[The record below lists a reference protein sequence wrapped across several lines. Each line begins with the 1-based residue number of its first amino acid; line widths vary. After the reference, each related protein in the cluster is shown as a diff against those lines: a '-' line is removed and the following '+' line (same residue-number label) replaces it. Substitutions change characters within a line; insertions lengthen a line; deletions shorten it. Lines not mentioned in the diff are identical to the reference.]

1 MCLCAQ
7 CGQQLPANHKRATR
21 ILESHGDCKW
31 WLFWRRVRNLSPFS
45 SEWGAVHSRPEAV
58 GPGRAAGPPVLMR
71 VTYHM
76 AHMKPQGSL
85 AGPASARGALTLQ
98 LLEPP
103 FQLVV
108 VVRHLPRV
116 ARRQRPRD
124 AGRPLQF
131 HYARRP
137 PPTPIQLAAASA
149 RPGSAP
155 CEAGWASGEPHPGRK
170 ATG

>member
-1 MCLCAQ
+1 MSVRAVWAAVTCQPQKSHKDPGEPRGLQMVAFLEESEKHVSFQQRMGCSSQ
-7 CGQQLPANHKRATR
+7 PTGGRGTRPCGRATGPDEGHVPYGTNEASG
-21 ILESHGDCKW
+21 LLG
-31 WLFWRRVRNLSPFS
+31 
-45 SEWGAVHSRPEAV
+45 RP
-58 GPGRAAGPPVLMR
+58 G
-71 VTYHM
+71 
-76 AHMKPQGSL
+76 
-85 AGPASARGALTLQ
+85 SARGALTLQ

-116 ARRQRPRD
+116 ARRQRSRD